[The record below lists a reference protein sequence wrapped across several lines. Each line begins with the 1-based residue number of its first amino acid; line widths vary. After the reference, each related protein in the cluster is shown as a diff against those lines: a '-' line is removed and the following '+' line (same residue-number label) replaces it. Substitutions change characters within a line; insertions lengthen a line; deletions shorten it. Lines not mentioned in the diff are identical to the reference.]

1 MRRVLSGYFWSVIRS
16 RKLYLV
22 GFGDGGAGQADE
34 RFPRCDGRICI
45 NRAFPSRI
53 RFLCALLSDRAA
65 AGDPAFLKMVEEGH
79 LDHYR
84 KEVDFL
90 ERHFDDWMRTNER
103 S

>member
-1 MRRVLSGYFWSVIRS
+1 
-16 RKLYLV
+16 
-22 GFGDGGAGQADE
+22 
-34 RFPRCDGRICI
+34 
-45 NRAFPSRI
+45 
-53 RFLCALLSDRAA
+53 LSDRAA

-90 ERHFDDWMRTNER
+90 ERHFDDWMRTNGR